1 MRRMALSVLVFLG
14 GCAFD
19 VGATS
24 DGAAEAGA
32 ALEGTVGVLEIDRR
46 VDEQGALLTAA
57 FARYQGL
64 EEQDVVNL
72 VSTGARPELDAC
84 AIVDGD
90 VPLPL
95 DADVELVDVGE
106 LDVRLESAGLPFA
119 RSTLVARTF
128 PDVASVMAGVFYAG
142 EATLPLPQPN
152 TDAYVVE
159 ASGGRG
165 AVGHAVGA
173 FRVEVTAPPEVA
185 AVVFGDDEG
194 RVARDRSLDFSWV
207 PGSGQGGAPD
217 VVELE
222 IASRGGTLLCTA
234 ADDGAFRIEPSQLSA
249 LAADDDA
256 ELIVRRVRVRAF
268 DAEGLESAF
277 ARVAI
282 TRSERVV
289 VR

>member
-1 MRRMALSVLVFLG
+1 MRRIALSVLVFLG
-14 GCAFD
+14 GCALD
-19 VGATS
+19 VGGTS
-24 DGAAEAGA
+24 DGATEAGA

-46 VDEQGALLTAA
+46 VDEQGAILTAA

-72 VSTGARPELDAC
+72 VSSGARPELDAC
-84 AIVDGD
+84 TMVEGD

-95 DADVELVDVGE
+95 EADVELVDVGA

-142 EATLPLPQPN
+142 EATLPLPVAN

-159 ASGGRG
+159 ASGGRN
-165 AVGHAVGA
+165 VGS
-173 FRVEVTAPPEVA
+173 FRVEVTAPPEVGA
-185 AVVFGDDEG
+185 MVFGDDLG
-194 RVARDRSLDFSWV
+194 RVARDRSLDFSWE
-207 PGSGQGGAPD
+207 PGTGQGGAPD

-222 IASRGGTLLCTA
+222 LASRGGTLLCTA
-234 ADDGAFRIEPSQLSA
+234 ADDGAFRIEPAQLA
-249 LAADDDA
+249 GLAADDDA

-268 DAEGLESAF
+268 DADGLESAF
-277 ARVAI
+277 ARIAI